1 MKHKSSVVFWMSMA
15 FGVALGLAASVLAV
29 HGVNEK
35 SLVRALQVTAR
46 WSFLLFW
53 MAYSVTAITAL
64 LGPAL
69 EPIARRGREF
79 GLAYAA
85 AQSIHLGLVA
95 WLFQMT
101 SRLPL
106 TGRPFVFFT
115 IGIVWTYLLALFSVG
130 VLSKTLG
137 SGGWRA
143 LRVLGLNYILF
154 AFAMDFVPAAIEATR
169 HYEPMRIIAYVPFA
183 TMAVLAPV
191 LVLAAAAYCR
201 LGTRYEHPELEP
213 VVS

>member
-154 AFAMDFVPAAIEATR
+154 AFAMDFVPAAIEA
-169 HYEPMRIIAYVPFA
+169 
-183 TMAVLAPV
+183 
-191 LVLAAAAYCR
+191 
-201 LGTRYEHPELEP
+201 
-213 VVS
+213 